1 MGFDRTQG
9 EQVLQKGVKQM
20 VCLCK
25 TKLPEGARFCP
36 ECGRQVPAR
45 REPVEETEE
54 RVVKQLDPLLKPAE
68 AARVLKISR
77 WMLDELRTRGV
88 LPRECYMEIP
98 GSGKRKIIRYHTKEL
113 LTWKGQV
120 DLSTAG

>member
-1 MGFDRTQG
+1 
-9 EQVLQKGVKQM
+9 M
-20 VCLCK
+20 VCFCK
-25 TKLPEGARFCP
+25 AKPPEGARFCP
-36 ECGRQVPAR
+36 ECGRQVPET
-45 REPVEETEE
+45 REPMGEKEEM
-54 RVVKQLDPLLKPAE
+54 VVMQLDPLLKPSE

-98 GSGKRKIIRYHTKEL
+98 GSGKRKTIRYHTKEL